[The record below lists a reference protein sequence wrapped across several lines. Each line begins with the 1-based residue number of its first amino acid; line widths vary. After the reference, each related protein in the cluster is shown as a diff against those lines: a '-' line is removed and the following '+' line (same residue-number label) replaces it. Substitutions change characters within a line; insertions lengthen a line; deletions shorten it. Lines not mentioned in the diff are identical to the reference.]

1 MDKILSISIAAYNIA
16 EYLPSTLVMFEG
28 MHNKDLIEI
37 LVVNDGSKDQTSQ
50 IAREFEDRLPGI
62 VRLIDK
68 PNGGWGSTVNAGIQ
82 NATGKYFK
90 LLDGD
95 DYYDISNLEKFV
107 EFLAKCDADM
117 VLTPFLLFEDK
128 TNKIF
133 NVEKY
138 KDIFYRED
146 VFSPSE
152 LNTMLSMHET
162 TFRTQMLKDNFPN
175 ISEHCFYT
183 DIEYIV
189 KGYLHV
195 RSIQAYA
202 SVIYMYRIAR
212 EGQSDCLAGRIK
224 HYKDHLH
231 VIHVVHSILSG
242 NIENN
247 KVRELIQERFHGMI
261 KRQNNI
267 FLSMPACS
275 NTKKE
280 LCEYDTWVKNNCPD
294 LYGNTSR
301 TMYIVRSSKFMLY
314 YPVAWLVRWYESKR

>member
-202 SVIYMYRIAR
+202 SVIDM
-212 EGQSDCLAGRIK
+212 
-224 HYKDHLH
+224 
-231 VIHVVHSILSG
+231 
-242 NIENN
+242 
-247 KVRELIQERFHGMI
+247 
-261 KRQNNI
+261 
-267 FLSMPACS
+267 
-275 NTKKE
+275 
-280 LCEYDTWVKNNCPD
+280 
-294 LYGNTSR
+294 
-301 TMYIVRSSKFMLY
+301 
-314 YPVAWLVRWYESKR
+314 